1 MPVHRRSP
9 RAFAAALPPP
19 SLGIEPGLASGPIFQ
34 TTDVLGAMST
44 AKELASRFDTM
55 TYDLAF
61 AMGADRCHRMYRAFK
76 AVKDHR
82 ATVSADE
89 LKGLIVVI
97 SAHFAFRHG
106 DASLLQQS
114 SPTVEPL
121 SPTGPV
127 HREATVSKQ
136 HAPAS
141 VFVTSNGQK
150 AGRTATPQDSCDLPL
165 NCGRV

>member
-1 MPVHRRSP
+1 MPVHRRSAS
-9 RAFAAALPPP
+9 AFAVASPPP
-19 SLGIEPGLASGPIFQ
+19 SLGNLTRFGSGPIFQ

-44 AKELASRFDTM
+44 AKELPSRLDAM

-76 AVKDHR
+76 AIKDHR

-97 SAHFAFRHG
+97 SAHVAFRHG

-121 SPTGPV
+121 SPTRPV

-136 HAPAS
+136 HAPAP
-141 VFVTSNGQK
+141 VFATSNG
-150 AGRTATPQDSCDLPL
+150 
-165 NCGRV
+165 